1 MIQFLTNYSENYQHK
16 LEDIVEQVLDVGI
29 DCIQF
34 SWDRADAERRI
45 ENIKT
50 LVDQYEAKLC
60 VNNNLDLALKYDADF
75 IHVGSCDTS
84 ISDIRSRNKF
94 IKIGYSI
101 QPGEDIKLD
110 PEINY
115 YGVGPVFESQTYT
128 KHNKTISVH
137 RLEDVVRSTNK
148 PVCAIGGINIENIT
162 KISTSGCRDICIGGA
177 IYRSNNC
184 LKTAQDLVKY
194 WNDRGSIG

>member
-16 LEDIVEQVLDVGI
+16 LEDIVEQVLDAGI

-34 SWDRADAERRI
+34 SWNRADAEHRI
-45 ENIKT
+45 ENVKT

-60 VNNNLDLALKYDADF
+60 VNNNLDLALKYNADF
-75 IHVGSCDTS
+75 IHVGSYDTS
-84 ISDIRSRNKF
+84 ISDIRSRDKF

-101 QPGEDIKLD
+101 QPGEDVKSD

-115 YGVGPVFESQTYT
+115 YGVGPVFQSQTYT
-128 KHNKTISVH
+128 KHNKTTSVN
-137 RLEDVVRSTNK
+137 RLEDIVRSTNK
-148 PVCAIGGINIENIT
+148 PICARGGINIENIRD
-162 KISTSGCRDICIGGA
+162 ISASGCRDICIGGA

-184 LKTAQDLVKY
+184 LKTARYIVKY
-194 WNDRGSIG
+194 WNDRGSIS